1 MKLMQNSQYYN
12 FILENISL
20 NTCYAKIFTV
30 STHCW
35 IMFQLCLVTQ
45 PEVEASALLRTPA
58 VAESS

>member
-20 NTCYAKIFTV
+20 NTCYAKIFTCFD
-30 STHCW
+30 SLLD
-35 IMFQLCLVTQ
+35 MFQLCLMTQ